1 MSTAFSLTHDG
12 TPSAPKMS
20 DNEKPTTTHVP
31 SHQQGPDG
39 DAFAAD
45 IPPHEGMG
53 AGKYLA
59 TRFSTL
65 KPPMHKLRN
74 PFKLLAM
81 LTGQNW
87 AFFGV
92 AFFAWV
98 CVL

>member
-1 MSTAFSLTHDG
+1 
-12 TPSAPKMS
+12 MS
-20 DNEKPTTTHVP
+20 DNEKTTT
-31 SHQQGPDG
+31 SHRDAGG

-53 AGKYLA
+53 PGKYLA

-74 PFKLLAM
+74 PFKLIGM
-81 LTGQNW
+81 LTGHHW

-98 CVL
+98 CTSE